1 MAAVASDFT
10 RFQLDARKDLIKRI
24 FADKKE
30 YFYYRDLRD
39 LILRI
44 LQDGK
49 KENLSFHTL
58 KFLGIYRKLV
68 EKTKQE
74 YNKPYDDIEC
84 RGGIYVMKAMRD
96 DAEFQQAYKTLQ
108 ELLVK
113 RIESCHKKTNPAEQ
127 IMAEEEIR
135 LVLFEKPGLIS
146 RCAKP
151 SWFLQHT
158 ACEKSPRVIQFI
170 DEPDPDVVNE
180 VIRRDIRNILL
191 IKPEFR
197 TLVSEIL
204 ALNAG
209 TIKLNQINTE
219 HKKRMIEF
227 DYAGKEYWD
236 EHNLMPLVQTIESQ
250 ASSLTPVQLETFRLN
265 AVGWYNYHAIKYIR
279 NPSKAVKEKAIQ
291 NNPEHIEYIKFQ
303 YPALQDLALF
313 YGFERMCRNENYL
326 GKSGITL
333 DSVYEKLKNV
343 MPQTTQLYKYLIN
356 LYREFPNIK
365 NLKYQNDQ
373 VHMGLLELARAK
385 RVDARKIF
393 GLFQNPSKDVID
405 TYHWV
410 LEQQAEQIASEMRQK
425 EFDSIF
431 GYSL

>member
-10 RFQLDARKDLIKRI
+10 RFQLDARKNLIKCI

-74 YNKPYDDIEC
+74 HIKQHDDIEC
-84 RGGIYVMKAMRD
+84 FGGVFVIQAMRD
-96 DAEFQQAYKTLQ
+96 DAEFQQAYKSLQ

-151 SWFLQHT
+151 SWFLQHI
-158 ACEKSPRVIQFI
+158 ACKKSPRVIQFI

-180 VIRRDIRNILL
+180 VIQRDIRNILS

-227 DYAGKEYWD
+227 DYDSKGYWG
-236 EHNLMPLVQTIESQ
+236 EHNLMPLVQTIECQS
-250 ASSLTPVQLETFRLN
+250 SSLTPAQLEAFRLN
-265 AVGWYNYHAIKYIR
+265 AVGWYGYHAIKYIR

-291 NNPEHIEYIKFQ
+291 NNPEHIEHIKFQ

-313 YGFERMCRNENYL
+313 YGFERMCRDENYL

-365 NLKYQNDQ
+365 NLKHQNDQ
-373 VHMGLLELARAK
+373 VYMGLLELARAK
-385 RVDARKIF
+385 RVDACKIF
-393 GLFQNPSKDVID
+393 GLFQKPSKDVID
-405 TYHWV
+405 TYNWV
-410 LEQQAEQIASEMRQK
+410 LEQQAEQIASEMHRK
-425 EFDSIF
+425 EFDSLF

>member
-1 MAAVASDFT
+1 MASDFT
-10 RFQLDARKDLIKRI
+10 RFQLDARKNLIKCI

-58 KFLGIYRKLV
+58 KFLDTYRKLV

-74 YNKPYDDIEC
+74 HIKQHDDIEC
-84 RGGIYVMKAMRD
+84 FGGVFVIQAMRD

-151 SWFLQHT
+151 SWFLQHI
-158 ACEKSPRVIQFI
+158 ACKKSPRVIQFI

-197 TLVSEIL
+197 TLNSEIL

-227 DYAGKEYWD
+227 DYDNKGYWG

-250 ASSLTPVQLETFRLN
+250 SSSLTPAQLEAFRLN
-265 AVGWYNYHAIKYIR
+265 AVGWYGYHAIKYMR

-291 NNPEHIEYIKFQ
+291 NNPEHIEHIKFQ

-326 GKSGITL
+326 GKYGITL

-343 MPQTTQLYKYLIN
+343 MPQTSRIYEDLQAIYKN
-356 LYREFPNIK
+356 FPNIT
-365 NLKYQNDQ
+365 NLKHQNDQ
-373 VHMGLLELARAK
+373 VHKGLLELARAK

>member
-1 MAAVASDFT
+1 MASDFT
-10 RFQLDARKDLIKRI
+10 RFQLDARKNLIKCI

-58 KFLGIYRKLV
+58 KFLDTYRKLV

-74 YNKPYDDIEC
+74 HIKQHDDVEC
-84 RGGIYVMKAMRD
+84 CGGVFVMQAMRD
-96 DAEFQQAYKTLQ
+96 DTEFQQAYKTLQ
-108 ELLVK
+108 ELLIK

-151 SWFLQHT
+151 SWFLQHI

-170 DEPDPDVVNE
+170 DEPHPDVVDE
-180 VIRRDIRNILL
+180 VIRRDIRHILL

-197 TLVSEIL
+197 TLNSEIL

-227 DYAGKEYWD
+227 DYDSKGYWG

-250 ASSLTPVQLETFRLN
+250 SSSLTPAQLEAFRLN
-265 AVGWYNYHAIKYIR
+265 AVGWHNYHAIKYIR

-291 NNPEHIEYIKFQ
+291 NNPEHIEHIKFQ
-303 YPALQDLALF
+303 YPALQELALF
-313 YGFERMCRNENYL
+313 HGFRRMCRDENYL

-333 DSVYEKLKNV
+333 DSVYERLQNV
-343 MPQTTQLYKYLIN
+343 MPQTSRIYEDLQAIYKN
-356 LYREFPNIK
+356 FPNIT
-365 NLKYQNDQ
+365 NLKHQNDQ
-373 VHMGLLELARAK
+373 VHKGLLELARAK

-410 LEQQAEQIASEMRQK
+410 LEQQAEQIASEMRRK
-425 EFDSIF
+425 EFEKIF
-431 GYSL
+431 GLGL